1 MEKSFVQKEKKINP
15 HLKWRVAKWTL
26 EDLLQILL
34 FIFSFAN
41 LYSVRLINGV
51 PIFQGDHTVCLIAFQ
66 VANSKRRGGGVGS
79 GFSNSVYICMCT
91 SVTNNA

>member
-1 MEKSFVQKEKKINP
+1 MQKEKKINP

-41 LYSVRLINGV
+41 LYSVKLINGV

-66 VANSKRRGGGVGS
+66 VEIQRGEGEGWGQDSRTPSISARVL
-79 GFSNSVYICMCT
+79 
-91 SVTNNA
+91 A